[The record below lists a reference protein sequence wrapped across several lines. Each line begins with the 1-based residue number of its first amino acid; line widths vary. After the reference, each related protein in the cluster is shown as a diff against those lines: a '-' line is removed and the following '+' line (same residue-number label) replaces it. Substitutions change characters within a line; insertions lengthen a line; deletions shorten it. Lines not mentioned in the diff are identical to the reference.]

1 MRYWPTVRSR
11 WLGTGRVLFFARR
24 SRGPWSR
31 KWRTKLIYSHL
42 DQTGPVNKGFI
53 TTHKDFASTRI
64 LNDMFIFERLQRKPT
79 VMACACLCFL
89 CFDCLL
95 TLLVIPFP
103 ALSRNYELW
112 KSAPCIFPTG
122 ATSYMI
128 IGNIS
133 PKRVFASI
141 NCMPP
146 SKVA

>member
-112 KSAPCIFPTG
+112 KSAPCIFPHRRYQLYDNRKYLTIAG
-122 ATSYMI
+122 FCAHQLYAT
-128 IGNIS
+128 
-133 PKRVFASI
+133 F
-141 NCMPP
+141 
-146 SKVA
+146 